1 MRHQSDAYQRQG
13 DEGYNYSKGRE
24 PFQHSLSYMMLDI
37 ELICELNAGL
47 EVKKGELPELIIA
60 EPVVLERYNIVLGGI
75 LAARM
80 RFQQDQ
86 EPRALM
92 PQGSAGY

>member
-1 MRHQSDAYQRQG
+1 
-13 DEGYNYSKGRE
+13 
-24 PFQHSLSYMMLDI
+24 MMLDI

-75 LAARM
+75 LLTI
-80 RFQQDQ
+80 
-86 EPRALM
+86 E
-92 PQGSAGY
+92 